1 MERGEAQRAIQV
13 SAETHDVSMVW
24 VLRDKDEAM
33 LGNQE

>member
-13 SAETHDVSMVW
+13 SAEMHDVSMVW